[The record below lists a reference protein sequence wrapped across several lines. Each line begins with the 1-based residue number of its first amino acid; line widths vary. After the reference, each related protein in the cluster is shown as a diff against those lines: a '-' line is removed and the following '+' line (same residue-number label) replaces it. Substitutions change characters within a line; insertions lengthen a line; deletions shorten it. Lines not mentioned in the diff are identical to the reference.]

1 MGSWE
6 AEKWES
12 VEDNVVVKK
21 VYNTDQRDVKKG
33 LEKEINMKTV
43 EDVDEVKKGKHFNE
57 SKRMKNGKHVE
68 DENVEVKKG
77 ESFNGSEVKMESGKW
92 IRGNVLRMIT
102 LR

>member
-21 VYNTDQRDVKKG
+21 VYNTDQMDVKKG
-33 LEKEINMKTV
+33 LEKERNRKIV
-43 EDVDEVKKGKHFNE
+43 EDVDEVKKRKHFNE
-57 SKRMKNGKHVE
+57 SMIVEKGKHVE

-77 ESFNGSEVKMESGKW
+77 ENFNGTEVKWKNGKG
-92 IRGNVLRMIT
+92 IRRNVLRMIT